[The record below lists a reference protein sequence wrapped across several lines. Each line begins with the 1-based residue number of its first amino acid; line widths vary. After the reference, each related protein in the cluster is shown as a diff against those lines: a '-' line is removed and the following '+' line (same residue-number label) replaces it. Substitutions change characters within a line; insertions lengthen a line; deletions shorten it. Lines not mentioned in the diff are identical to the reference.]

1 MCWWC
6 LRRSSPKF
14 DRAFCSAGQH
24 QLSDHSV
31 SAVLAYVCTLCILQ
45 HVNPA
50 VNLCTHANKATS
62 SLARASAC
70 QAFDLNVLQVQA
82 AVTHLF
88 LTASSVVMGCCILLS
103 QHQSDSAVSSSQQ
116 LHVQT
121 PAVTT
126 PLSCRVIMV
135 RNQVAEMSAAQG
147 SSAV

>member
-1 MCWWC
+1 M
-6 LRRSSPKF
+6 
-14 DRAFCSAGQH
+14 
-24 QLSDHSV
+24 
-31 SAVLAYVCTLCILQ
+31 
-45 HVNPA
+45 
-50 VNLCTHANKATS
+50 
-62 SLARASAC
+62 ARASAC

-88 LTASSVVMGCCILLS
+88 LTASSVVMGCFILLS